1 MQWRVDDLVSDY
13 SRILD
18 RNIEALLSKIEQN
31 HWRTNPNFLCDA
43 TVTIIKAGVHD
54 KVEILTGTIVETK
67 AKAPYGSLRIAIEKD
82 ETTQE
87 INELNH
93 SHSDQAHGS
102 MTPQREVKRIQ
113 APTSAQQ
120 TTQRIRMAPKPSS
133 LTKQAMEASSED
145 DEGASLHYTGF
156 QPLNLNTGFTS
167 VAWTDFE
174 TKLTTEQQVTI
185 FDDDAVWVRRP
196 GPGQVWIKPDTLCLE
211 AVKKVVSTSDGA
223 SFWEMTRA
231 IVEMVDLRE
240 QCKGRMCAISDI
252 AAILG
257 RQEFRVLWSFNERVP
272 GFLPKRSALQ
282 LLQECYACKA

>member
-1 MQWRVDDLVSDY
+1 M
-13 SRILD
+13 
-18 RNIEALLSKIEQN
+18 EALLSKIELN
-31 HWRTNPNFLCDA
+31 HWRTNPNYLRDA
-43 TVTIIKAGVHD
+43 AVTIIKAGAHD

-82 ETTQE
+82 ETTPL
-87 INELNH
+87 IDELDR
-93 SHSDQAHGS
+93 SRSDLAHGS
-102 MTPQREVKRIQ
+102 MTPQKEVKRTQAHKSVQETIQ
-113 APTSAQQ
+113 
-120 TTQRIRMAPKPSS
+120 RRHMAPQLSS

-145 DEGASLHYTGF
+145 DVDASLHYTGF

-167 VAWTDFE
+167 IAWTDFE

-196 GPGQVWIKPDTLCLE
+196 GPGQVWVKPDTLCLE
-211 AVKKVVSTSDGA
+211 AVKNVVSKSDGA

-240 QCKGRMCAISDI
+240 QCKGRMRATSDI
-252 AAILG
+252 ATILG
-257 RQEFRVLWSFNERVP
+257 RQEFRALWSFNERVP

-282 LLQECYACKA
+282 LVQESYGNKA